1 MTRIKDEQRGEILI
15 FKEAEWQTLR
25 VETNALANADSSEEE
40 RLLHTPLRL
49 IANQSKVRITM
60 KKRLSGKKCLKNLTH
75 LPSDVRYLSEILC
88 VCHWVSVL
96 LESGKCADTTGL
108 MCTNYVRVRRFVHR
122 RVLLYRLRDH
132 QLSSSRRSRRHLVG
146 VDRLAD
152 EGGNHL
158 HGLTARHHSEVE
170 QTKQA
175 SRS

>member
-75 LPSDVRYLSEILC
+75 LPSDVRHLSEILC
-88 VCHWVSVL
+88 ICVC
-96 LESGKCADTTGL
+96 ATGL
-108 MCTNYVRVRRFVHR
+108 VFLSF
-122 RVLLYRLRDH
+122 RVLQVHTLTRCDVYYICDGLYT
-132 QLSSSRRSRRHLVG
+132 SSCFV
-146 VDRLAD
+146 VQ
-152 EGGNHL
+152 
-158 HGLTARHHSEVE
+158 TARSSALVF
-170 QTKQA
+170 T
-175 SRS
+175 SFSTTSCGC